1 MKWIDTSRHLLKTGL
16 LALLITMPIGWC
28 EVVWG
33 QNEVWTYDFGTGI
46 GTHTTDESIDFLNTP
61 QANGGTA
68 RVRVGSSDGA
78 ISLESST
85 ISTFSQAKLQAAE
98 TTSDVLLQI
107 SGFSSS
113 TTFYI
118 KFSMKFTGGNSGT
131 IGFLFGN
138 GTNFLGNSGYVGSS
152 FAGFRSS
159 FELDGTLLTERRTG
173 TGWSDAFSIANIFS
187 KDQKY
192 DVEIYANNSGSTA
205 TYFRNGSENSLAS
218 EEWALWVDGVKFDDF
233 GSVGLTV
240 NDVIDGFL
248 FYGQNSTGNVAE
260 MEIDDIVYSNSLPD
274 IHRIDNFTNYSTD
287 GEWRMLSLPYD
298 ATIEQLARQNLVQG
312 IPGSFPGA
320 GANIFTSQNGTGNT
334 NAQDSDWTAP
344 AGLSETIERGRGF
357 IWLLFDNAL
366 IPENKPLPLD
376 LTIASGTDNTAN
388 LIVPLAS
395 GNDGWNLLGN
405 PFSEGLLVDD
415 IASWSLNTSGSLAS
429 AVVQV
434 YDPESNSYVVLNQTG
449 DNVASF
455 QGFFLQNNNATEI
468 TIPSSDITSG
478 ATFYKESD
486 DRGVISLQVQSAEN
500 SAGQVFT
507 DSALELFFSDRAEH
521 GWDLWDASKLMPL
534 SSEYIGMAFTGDQYG
549 KRILKAQDSR
559 PSNLH
564 EPVTIPVEFFSAG
577 LHGSAEISIQKA
589 LDIPEDWIVEIE
601 DTFTG
606 RRQILDDKFSFR
618 FEFTATQASKEVE
631 SGVQSPPVIQS
642 AEGSTESPR
651 FFVHVNPGVSSQST
665 LPSDFTLNQ
674 NYPNPFNPTTVIS
687 YDLPENSRVNLAVYD
702 MMGRRV
708 ATLVNENVVAG
719 THQVQFDASRLSS
732 GTYMY
737 RLQAGGNIQTKKL
750 TLIK

>member
-46 GTHTTDESIDFLNTP
+46 GTHTTDESINFLNTP

-118 KFSMKFTGGNSGT
+118 KFSIKFTGGNSGT

-173 TGWSDAFSIANIFS
+173 TGWSDAFSIGNIFS

-218 EEWALWVDGVKFDDF
+218 EEWALWVNGVKFDDF

-260 MEIDDIVYSNSLPD
+260 IEIDDIVYSNSLPD
-274 IHRIDNFTNYSTD
+274 IRRIDNFTNYSTD

-298 ATIEQLARQNLVQG
+298 ATVEQLARQNLVQG

-320 GANIFTSQNGTGNT
+320 GANIFTSQNGTGEAG
-334 NAQDSDWTAP
+334 AQDSDWTAP
-344 AGLSETIERGRGF
+344 AGLSETIERGQGF
-357 IWLLFDNAL
+357 IWLLFDNAM
-366 IPENKPLPLD
+366 ITESKPLPMG
-376 LTIASGTDNTAN
+376 LTIASGTNNSADLDVA
-388 LIVPLAS
+388 LSS

-405 PFSEGLLVDD
+405 PFSEDLEVGD
-415 IASWSLNTSGSLAS
+415 IANWTLATGSLTSSVA
-429 AVVQV
+429 QV
-434 YDPESNSYVVLNQTG
+434 YNPETDSYEVLNGAT
-449 DNVASF
+449 DKVASF
-455 QGFFLQNNNATEI
+455 QGFFLQNDDATKI
-468 TIPSSDITSG
+468 TIPATAQSSG
-478 ATFYKESD
+478 ATFYKQR
-486 DRGVISLQVQSAEN
+486 DRQMVISIKVHSTEN
-500 SAGQVFT
+500 NAGKEFT
-507 DSALELFFSDRAEH
+507 DSALELFFSESADH
-521 GWDLWDASKLMPL
+521 GWDLWDASKLTPL
-534 SSEYIGMAFTGDQYG
+534 SNQYIGMAFTGDQNG
-549 KRILKAQDSR
+549 KRVLKAQDSR
-559 PSNLH
+559 PYNVE
-564 EPVTIPVEFFSAG
+564 EPFTIPAEFFSAG
-577 LHGSAEISIQKA
+577 LDGSAEISIA
-589 LDIPEDWIVEIE
+589 EVSNIPEGWSVEIE
-601 DTFTG
+601 DTFSG
-606 RRQILDDKFSFR
+606 KRQLIDERTPFR
-618 FEFTATQASKEVE
+618 FDFKSTMVAKEVVHGMK
-631 SGVQSPPVIQS
+631 STPVIQS
-642 AEGSTESPR
+642 AEISAESPR
-651 FFVHVNPGVSSQST
+651 FLIHISPDQNASST

-687 YDLPENSRVNLAVYD
+687 YDLPENSQVNLAVYD

-708 ATLVNENVVAG
+708 VTLVNENVTAG
-719 THQVQFDASRLSS
+719 THQVQFDASSLSS

-737 RLQAGGNIQTKKL
+737 RLQAGGSIQTKKL